1 MTSPRLY
8 VISTEHSDEK
18 SLKLNAEHH
27 KMQIKCKYNN
37 KRARNMKLVSI
48 FFTASAVYIRGSNR
62 KYNDLSETTRDFTL
76 FCSRDEIT
84 VAGFLNNLPP
94 IVGRITRTG
103 HATGQTCL

>member
-1 MTSPRLY
+1 MTSLRLY
-8 VISTEHSDEK
+8 VIPTEHSDEK

-27 KMQIKCKYNN
+27 KMQIKCKYN
-37 KRARNMKLVSI
+37 
-48 FFTASAVYIRGSNR
+48 
-62 KYNDLSETTRDFTL
+62 DLSETTRDFTL

-84 VAGFLNNLPP
+84 LAGFLNNLPP